1 MQAQNFLNDID
12 WTGLLG
18 KALSALAILVVT
30 WLVAMIVKSLIAKLS
45 TKVPAL
51 QRAGADGSSVG
62 STLGSIASL
71 IIWMLGL
78 VAILQVLGLNQVLAP
93 IQGMVDGVLGF
104 LPNLIGAGIVFFVG
118 ALLAKVVRQL
128 VQTALAAL
136 PFDKWLKS
144 AGSKAGS
151 LPGAPATASAG
162 PPPPPPGQPT
172 APQAQHP
179 GQPQPPAGYGGTP
192 SGGQSAS
199 TSIPKTVATVV
210 YALIMIV
217 VTIAAL
223 QILGIESIS
232 RPAEQMLQSIF
243 DAIPLIIAAGVMLA
257 LGIFIA
263 KFAGDI
269 IEQVLE
275 GVGVDRQLAQL
286 DVLPAGTKVVP
297 VIAKVAQI
305 AIVLFFAVMAA
316 QLLNFPQITRFL
328 SEVLSLG
335 GKVIF
340 GAAIIAAGFFVANL
354 LAKMLSGVGATIVK
368 YATIVLFVAMG
379 LKYMGIADSIIEL
392 GFGALVVGGAAAA
405 ALAFG
410 LGGRDAAARQLDRLS
425 AKAEAQPTQA
435 PGQGD
440 TQQL

>member
-12 WTGLLG
+12 WAGLLG

-30 WLVAMIVKSLIAKLS
+30 WLVAMIVKSLFTKLS

-51 QRAGADGSSVG
+51 QRAGSDGASVG
-62 STLGSIASL
+62 TTLGSIGSL
-71 IIWMLGL
+71 IVWMLGL

-93 IQGMVDGVLGF
+93 IQSMVDGVLGF

-136 PFDKWLKS
+136 PFDKWLKT

-151 LPGAPATASAG
+151 IPGAPAAASAG
-162 PPPPPPGQPT
+162 PPPPPPGQPA
-172 APQAQHP
+172 APSAQHQ
-179 GQPQPPAGYGGTP
+179 GSPQPPAGYGAVP
-192 SGGQSAS
+192 AGGQGAG
-199 TSIPKTVATVV
+199 TSIPKTVATVI

-269 IEQVLE
+269 IQQILD
-275 GVGVDRQLAQL
+275 GVGVDRQLAEL

>member
-1 MQAQNFLNDID
+1 MQAQNFLEDID
-12 WTGLLG
+12 WAGLLG
-18 KALSALAILVVT
+18 KAAAALAILVVT
-30 WLVAMIVKSLIAKLS
+30 WIVAMVVKSLFTKLS
-45 TKVPAL
+45 NKIPAL
-51 QRAGADGSSVG
+51 QRAGADGTSIGSTIGSVG
-62 STLGSIASL
+62 SL
-71 IIWMLGL
+71 IVWMLGL
-78 VAILQVLGLNQVLAP
+78 VAILQVLGLSQVLTP

-118 ALLAKVVRQL
+118 AMLAKVVRQL
-128 VQTALAAL
+128 VQTALTAL
-136 PFDKWLKS
+136 PFDKWLKT
-144 AGSKAGS
+144 AGSKASS

-162 PPPPPPGQPT
+162 PPPPPPGQPA
-172 APQAQHP
+172 APQAH
-179 GQPQPPAGYGGTP
+179 GQPQPPAGYGAVP
-192 SGGQSAS
+192 GGQSARS
-199 TSIPKTVATVV
+199 SIPKTLATVV

-243 DAIPLIIAAGVMLA
+243 DAVPLIVAAGLMLA

-263 KFAGDI
+263 RFAGDI
-269 IEQVLE
+269 IEQILD

-286 DVLPAGTKVVP
+286 DVLPAGTRVVP
-297 VIAKVAQI
+297 VVAKVAQI

-316 QLLNFPQITRFL
+316 QLLNFPQITTFL
-328 SEVLSLG
+328 SEVLELG

-354 LAKMLSGVGATIVK
+354 LARMLSGVGATIVK

-425 AKAEAQPTQA
+425 AKAEAQESQVPT
-435 PGQGD
+435 GGD
-440 TQQL
+440 QPL

>member
-1 MQAQNFLNDID
+1 MQAQNFLEDID
-12 WTGLLG
+12 WAGLLG
-18 KALSALAILVVT
+18 KAAAALAILVVT
-30 WLVAMIVKSLIAKLS
+30 WIVAMIVKSLFTKLS
-45 TKVPAL
+45 NKIPAL
-51 QRAGADGSSVG
+51 QRAGADGTSIGSTIGSVG
-62 STLGSIASL
+62 SL
-71 IIWMLGL
+71 IVWMLGL
-78 VAILQVLGLNQVLAP
+78 VAILQVLGLSQVLTP

-118 ALLAKVVRQL
+118 AMLAKVVRQL
-128 VQTALAAL
+128 VQTALTAM
-136 PFDKWLKS
+136 PFDKWLKT
-144 AGSKAGS
+144 AGSKASS

-162 PPPPPPGQPT
+162 PPPPPPGQPA
-172 APQAQHP
+172 APQAH
-179 GQPQPPAGYGGTP
+179 GQPQPPAGYGAMP
-192 SGGQSAS
+192 GGQSAGS
-199 TSIPKTVATVV
+199 SIPKTLATIV
-210 YALIMIV
+210 YALILIV

-243 DAIPLIIAAGVMLA
+243 DAVPLIVAAGLMLA

-263 KFAGDI
+263 RFAGDI
-269 IEQVLE
+269 IEQILD

-286 DVLPAGTKVVP
+286 DVLPADTRVVP
-297 VIAKVAQI
+297 VVAKVAQI

-316 QLLNFPQITRFL
+316 QLLNFPQITTFL
-328 SEVLSLG
+328 SEVLELG

-354 LAKMLSGVGATIVK
+354 LARMLSGVGATIVK

-425 AKAEAQPTQA
+425 AKAEAQESQVPT
-435 PGQGD
+435 GGD
-440 TQQL
+440 QPL